1 MAGFA
6 LSGVSLE
13 FALVIGRG
21 VGVRDKRSRILVV
34 EDDPEMLALVCEH
47 LQAEGYTA
55 VGIGR
60 GTDAIARLRA
70 DAFDVVLTDLR
81 MPDLDGMEVLRA
93 AGEVQ
98 RDVPVILVTAFGS
111 IETAIQAIR
120 QGAYD
125 YVTKP
130 FALEEISLLI
140 GRALEDRRLRE
151 ENRRL
156 REEVAGRYR
165 FENLLGKSPPMQAVF
180 ALIRQAAP
188 GEANILITGESGTG
202 KELVAKAL
210 HFNSPRVGRPFV
222 PVNCA
227 AVPASLLESE
237 LFGHVKG
244 AFTGAIAAR
253 RGLFREAVGGTLFL
267 DEIGD
272 LAPEL
277 QAKLLRV
284 IEDRAVRP
292 VGSDE
297 AVAMDLRVIAATNK
311 DLATRI
317 QDGLFREDLYYRLA
331 VIPIHLPPLRER
343 REDIPLLAEHFLR
356 RAVAASGKEIRG
368 FTPEAMASLLR
379 HPWPGNVRELENVV
393 ERAVTLTAGDQVSP
407 EALLLETSPAPAPA
421 ALLAQAARRPTL
433 DELTADY
440 VALVLREVGGDK
452 AKAAEILGVSKRT
465 LYRWERH
472 LASGDIVSSEATS

>member
-1 MAGFA
+1 MPEPPHR
-6 LSGVSLE
+6 V
-13 FALVIGRG
+13 
-21 VGVRDKRSRILVV
+21 LVV

-47 LQAEGYTA
+47 LEGEGYA
-55 VGIGR
+55 AA
-60 GTDAIARLRA
+60 GTGDGAGALARLRA
-70 DAFDVVLTDLR
+70 EEFDVVLTDLR
-81 MPDLDGMEVLRA
+81 MPGVDGMEVLKA
-93 AGEVQ
+93 ARESRPG
-98 RDVPVILVTAFGS
+98 VPVILVTAFGS
-111 IETAIQAIR
+111 IQTAIQAIR

-130 FALEEISLLI
+130 FSLEEISLLV
-140 GRALEDRRLRE
+140 GRALEDRRLRA
-151 ENRRL
+151 ENLSL
-156 REEVAGRYR
+156 RQELEGRYR
-165 FENLLGKSPPMQAVF
+165 FENLLGKSAAMQAVF

-188 GEANILITGESGTG
+188 GDTNVLITGESGTG

-210 HFNSPRVGRPFV
+210 HYNSARAVRPFV

-244 AFTGAIAAR
+244 AFTGAVKAR
-253 RGLFREAVGGTLFL
+253 RGLFREAEGGTLFL

-272 LAPEL
+272 MAPEL
-277 QAKLLRV
+277 QAKLLRA
-284 IEDRAVRP
+284 IEDHTLRP

-297 AVAMDLRVIAATNK
+297 AIPVDLRLMAATNK
-311 DLATRI
+311 DIAARI
-317 QDGLFREDLYYRLA
+317 REGLFREDLYYRLA
-331 VIPIHLPPLRER
+331 VIPIQLPPLRER

-356 RAVAASGKEIRG
+356 RAVAASGREIRG
-368 FTPEAMASLLR
+368 FTPDAMAALLR

-393 ERAVTLTAGDQVSP
+393 ERAVTLTAGDQVTW
-407 EALLLETSPAPAPA
+407 EALLLEASPAPAPA

-433 DELTADY
+433 EDLTAEY

-465 LYRWERH
+465 LYRWQRQIA
-472 LASGDIVSSEATS
+472 ASDILSSTETD